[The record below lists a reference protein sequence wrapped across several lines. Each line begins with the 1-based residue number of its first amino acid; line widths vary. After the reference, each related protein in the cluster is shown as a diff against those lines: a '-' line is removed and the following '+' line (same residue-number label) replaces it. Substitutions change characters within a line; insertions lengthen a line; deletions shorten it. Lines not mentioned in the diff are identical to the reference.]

1 MSLRILYREIETLSF
16 DQAIEL
22 AEELLDGIEDDP
34 EIERLIMEEVER
46 RYREYEQGKAECLSG
61 EEVIAELR
69 AESEARMHE
78 ILPEEP
84 LIPRPFEE
92 IKREAL
98 QLPDDA
104 DRDDLA
110 WAIFRHLQDVGF
122 EVDWDTEAPLGR
134 SRRPRLVS
142 HESR

>member
-16 DQAIEL
+16 DQSIEL
-22 AEELLDGIEDDP
+22 AEELLDGIEDNP
-34 EIERLIMEEVER
+34 EYERLLMEEVER
-46 RYREYEQGKAECLSG
+46 RYRECKEGKVVFLSG
-61 EEVIAELR
+61 EEVFAELR
-69 AESEARMHE
+69 AELKARTHE
-78 ILPEEP
+78 NLPEES
-84 LIPRPFEE
+84 LTPRPFKE

-98 QLPDDA
+98 QIPDDA

-142 HESR
+142 HEPR

>member
-16 DQAIEL
+16 DQSIEL

-34 EIERLIMEEVER
+34 EYERLLMEEVER
-46 RYREYEQGKAECLSG
+46 RYRECKDGKVELLSG
-61 EEVIAELR
+61 EEVFAKLR
-69 AESEARMHE
+69 AELETRIHVNP
-78 ILPEEP
+78 PEEP

-122 EVDWDTEAPLGR
+122 EVDWDTEVPFGR

-142 HESR
+142 HEPR

>member
-1 MSLRILYREIETLSF
+1 MSIRILYREIETLSF

-34 EIERLIMEEVER
+34 EYERLMREEIER
-46 RYREYEQGKAECLSG
+46 RYREYKEGRVECLPI

-69 AESEARMHE
+69 AESEARMHKD
-78 ILPEEP
+78 LPEEP
-84 LIPRPFEE
+84 LIPRLFEE
-92 IKREAL
+92 IKQEAL

-110 WAIFRHLQDVGF
+110 WAIFRHLEDRGF
-122 EVDWDTEAPLGR
+122 EVDWDTEAPFGR

-142 HESR
+142 HEPR

>member
-46 RYREYEQGKAECLSG
+46 RYRDYKEGKEECFSG
-61 EEVIAELR
+61 EEVIAELL

-78 ILPEEP
+78 NTPEEP

-110 WAIFRHLQDVGF
+110 WAIFRHLQDAGF
-122 EVDWDTEAPLGR
+122 EVDWDTEAPFGK
-134 SRRPRLVS
+134 SRRPHLVS
-142 HESR
+142 HEPR